1 MARQEERTGRLT
13 DWLLNPLHKSP
24 NMAFIN
30 TKCKLSAI
38 RKQALLWSVE
48 SQHTQEILTSTKKH
62 SVLEKKIFV

>member
-1 MARQEERTGRLT
+1 
-13 DWLLNPLHKSP
+13 
-24 NMAFIN
+24 MAFIN

-48 SQHTQEILTSTKKH
+48 SQHTQEILTSTRKH